1 MDESSEQIAAADGPD
16 VARRARSALWTD
28 RRGQA
33 KAPVGPPPLVVV
45 NVHAEHTF
53 EMSAAEDEDPV
64 QALREGCIYWVTACD
79 QRVLPSFKA
88 CGAPKLGSADAG
100 M

>member
-1 MDESSEQIAAADGPD
+1 VDESSEQIAAADGPD

-33 KAPVGPPPLVVV
+33 KAPVGPPPLVVL
-45 NVHAEHTF
+45 NVHAEHTL

-64 QALREGCIYWVTACD
+64 QALRPDPCGPTA
-79 QRVLPSFKA
+79 RRMRWPSE
-88 CGAPKLGSADAG
+88 LG
-100 M
+100 